1 MGIIVEP
8 AHLVGVLKQCLH
20 CPSTQNHF
28 RYFNNGRVNQPRYLC
43 HGCGRHFTLGGKA
56 RTKSIEEKESKKE
69 MIMKSGKNLTSSSA
83 CAPAMETTTTA
94 APSEGADAST
104 PSHGKNCC
112 VRQVIY
118 VRSVCPTCSVTYTTG
133 MNAPDMERYFGRV
146 IYRSSYSCKDCHHTF
161 DVDLEWPADGASSS
175 SRTAEPATTS
185 LVVLLADE
193 GGKKVAPG
201 SNDEPAKFVAPPVCG
216 KCSSEHTWFLHSMK
230 LWKKRTSRR
239 CVRCSVDEG
248 NLINIT
254 GRSLFTS

>member
-1 MGIIVEP
+1 MPPLPIHTKSLPLFQQWPREP
-8 AHLVGVLKQCLH
+8 ATVPVPWMRSPFH
-20 CPSTQNHF
+20 
-28 RYFNNGRVNQPRYLC
+28 PR
-43 HGCGRHFTLGGKA
+43 REA
-56 RTKSIEEKESKKE
+56 RTKKVDLQLKSIKEKESKKE

-201 SNDEPAKFVAPPVCG
+201 SNDEPANFVAPPVCG
-216 KCSSEHTWFLHSMK
+216 ECSSEHTWFLRSMQ

-239 CVRCSVDEG
+239 CVRCSVVD
-248 NLINIT
+248 
-254 GRSLFTS
+254 